1 MKKRVKFLALLLA
14 FVTIAS
20 FGACNKDKGEDTGN
34 SSVTSSSSSS
44 TSSSSSVEEETENID
59 LTIDQTQLTLVED
72 ETAVLSY
79 TSKSSKIATWTSDNE
94 AVATVSVVGKV
105 IAKTPGTAT
114 ITVQIGKTTA
124 TCKVTVVAAEKIVD
138 YIDVESTAYLSLR
151 DENSPQIVPR
161 YVAVNGD
168 GEKVDGTKQ
177 FTFTSLN
184 TDVVTVDETGV
195 LTAVGLGKADV
206 EIRCGDLVTYVIAD
220 VYSDV
225 VSTTE
230 EWFMMLADQKEA
242 RDVFAR
248 YYLACDLD
256 FTGVE
261 YNIAPYSS
269 IESGFCGELNGGYH
283 TISNVT
289 VTGACNQSLLGGGT
303 CVDVYDIAFVDVA
316 YTSNNASGLFSSL
329 LQHVSLRPE
338 WSTQGSNLVI
348 DGQIVEEASI
358 LKVSETTTLVL
369 FPSKVNNVI
378 LDVEFIGHG
387 NVGFAKYFYGG
398 VVSNV
403 YINMRRGDDQAF
415 NETDYMFAQT
425 LYIWWGPKAASNVV
439 VLVDTGVLNEEMA
452 RKDSSEALPLSNVSY
467 TVNGLEANY
476 KAHQMFDKSV
486 WSIPAMGIPT
496 FAKKQ

>member
-1 MKKRVKFLALLLA
+1 MKKRNKFLALLLA

-20 FGACNKDKGEDTGN
+20 LGACDKDNGKDTGN
-34 SSVTSSSSSS
+34 SSIESSS
-44 TSSSSSVEEETENID
+44 TTPSSSSSVEETENIE
-59 LTIDQTQLTLVED
+59 ISISETQLTLVED
-72 ETAVLSY
+72 ETKVLSAM
-79 TSKSSKIATWTSDNE
+79 SNVNKPVTWTSDNE

-105 IAKTPGTAT
+105 IAKTAGTAT
-114 ITVQIGKTTA
+114 ITAQVGKTTV
-124 TCKVTVVAAEKIVD
+124 TCTVTVVAAEKIVD
-138 YIDVESTAYLSLR
+138 YIDVESTAYLSLH
-151 DENSPQIVPR
+151 DENAPQILPR
-161 YVAVNGD
+161 YVAVNEG

-195 LTAVGLGKADV
+195 LTSVGLGKADIEV
-206 EIRCGDLVTYVIAD
+206 RCGDLVTYVIAD
-220 VYSDV
+220 VYTDV
-225 VSTTE
+225 ISTTE

-261 YNIAPYSS
+261 YNIAPYAGMD
-269 IESGFCGELNGGYH
+269 SGFCGELNGGYH
-283 TISNVT
+283 TLSNVT

-303 CVDVYDIAFVDVA
+303 CVDVYDIAFTNVT

-329 LQHVSLRPE
+329 LQHVNLRPN
-338 WSTQGSNLVI
+338 WSVQGSDLVI
-348 DGQIVEEASI
+348 DNKIVEDASV
-358 LKVSETTTLVL
+358 LRVSETSTLVL

-378 LDVEFIGHG
+378 LDAEFIGHG

-425 LYIWWGPKAASNVV
+425 LYIWWGAKAASNIV
-439 VLVDTGVLNEEMA
+439 VLIEAGVLNEEMA
-452 RKDSSEALPLSNVSY
+452 RKESSEALPLSNVSY
-467 TVNGLEANY
+467 TLNGLEANY
-476 KAHQMFDKSV
+476 KAHQMFDKAV
-486 WSIPAMGIPT
+486 WVIPPMGLPT